1 MNKYILVIG
10 SVFLFCNLFIQAEDA
25 PQSSIVDLA
34 QAAESGNKA
43 AVQSLYQKAV
53 YGNAAA
59 QNIIGYY
66 IDTGTCGFDRN
77 PQMAAEWY
85 RRSAEQ
91 GIATAQWNLALCY
104 EYGKGVDKD
113 LVKARLWYSQ
123 AELRGYI
130 KARERLEQLG
140 MQSTSGKSE
149 ITPSQLITKTIQ
161 DTAASTKQAAS
172 DFWDK
177 NGVEIKQ
184 SAEKIG
190 QNMSDFYKRN
200 QTQIE
205 TTTIS
210 ILGAYL
216 GHELTKDTPSHEP
229 LPATAQDK

>member
-1 MNKYILVIG
+1 MKKFIKLLCVGILLSLGHARSADTSASEIEG
-10 SVFLFCNLFIQAEDA
+10 
-25 PQSSIVDLA
+25 LA

-53 YGNAAA
+53 YGNAVA

-77 PQMAAEWY
+77 PQMAVEWY

-91 GIATAQWNLALCY
+91 GTVTAQWNLALCY

-123 AELRGYI
+123 AELRGYT
-130 KARERLEQLG
+130 KARERIEQLG

-149 ITPSQLITKTIQ
+149 ITPSQLITKTIH
-161 DTAASTKQAAS
+161 DTAASTQKAAS

-177 NGVEIKQ
+177 NGVEIKK

-200 QTQIE
+200 QPQIDGVAIGLFSIWAQQQIQGTSVPAPTPE
-205 TTTIS
+205 TNTR
-210 ILGAYL
+210 
-216 GHELTKDTPSHEP
+216 
-229 LPATAQDK
+229 